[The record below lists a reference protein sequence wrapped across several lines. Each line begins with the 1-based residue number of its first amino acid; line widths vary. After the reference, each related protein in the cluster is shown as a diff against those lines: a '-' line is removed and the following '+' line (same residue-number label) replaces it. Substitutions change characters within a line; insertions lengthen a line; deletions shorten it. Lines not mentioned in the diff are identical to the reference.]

1 MRNDNFMRKHLLSML
16 SIIGI
21 LVITVTIT
29 GIAWSRFREEDVK
42 IMQIET
48 YHQRK
53 WYMFGR
59 LETPGEVTAERIVT
73 EAGSLPGVI
82 EQDNLNKKISFYITN
97 GPEAGKFAKED
108 LTYSMEVLV
117 TNTLNPTDLV
127 LMLRYKDEATE
138 EQKAIIATPFRIG
151 PEDPLYKSI
160 GDGYVYKFFVDK
172 PVTSVNGDGTTVTT
186 YEKAEFTAV
195 LPGKSLNYHGYDLQI
210 VGQPEAGLLEIE
222 VIEITQA
229 QN

>member
-1 MRNDNFMRKHLLSML
+1 ML
-16 SIIGI
+16 SVIGI
-21 LVITVTIT
+21 MIITVTIT

-59 LETPGEVTAERIVT
+59 LETPGEVTAEKIVT

-97 GPEAGKFAKED
+97 GPAVGKFAND
-108 LTYSMEVLV
+108 DFTYSIEVLV

-127 LMLRYKDEATE
+127 LMLRYKDEATG
-138 EQKAIIATPFRIG
+138 EQKAIMATPFRIG

-160 GDGYVYKFFVDK
+160 GDGYVYKFYVDK
-172 PVTSVNGDGTTVTT
+172 PVSSVNADGSTITT
-186 YEKAEFTAV
+186 YIKEEFTAV
-195 LPGKSLNYHGYDLQI
+195 LAGKGLNYHGYDLQI

-222 VIEITQA
+222 VIEIA
-229 QN
+229 QEQN